1 MLISLYKKGQEWANV
16 VRESRNLTS
25 VSVDVIGNRDNP
37 NYWKRILIVD
47 DEADITTTFRV
58 GLENRNTHKN
68 GRIAVQVYND
78 PRLAISEF
86 QPNIYDLLLT
96 DINMP
101 FINGFDLSERISN
114 MDINVKICLMSSGE
128 LNWDALREIYP
139 TLNLGCFIRKPIT
152 LGSLVDRITTEL
164 D

>member
-1 MLISLYKKGQEWANV
+1 V
-16 VRESRNLTS
+16 VRESGNLTR
-25 VSVDVIGNRDNP
+25 VSIDVISNRHNP

-47 DEADITTTFRV
+47 DEADITTTFKV
-58 GLENRNTHKN
+58 GLENRNAYKDR
-68 GRIAVQVYND
+68 RIAVQAYND
-78 PRLAISEF
+78 PRIAISEF

-101 FINGFDLSERISN
+101 FINGFDLSERILN

-139 TLNLGCFIRKPIT
+139 TVSLGCFIRKPIT
-152 LGSLVDRITTEL
+152 IDSLVDRIMTEL